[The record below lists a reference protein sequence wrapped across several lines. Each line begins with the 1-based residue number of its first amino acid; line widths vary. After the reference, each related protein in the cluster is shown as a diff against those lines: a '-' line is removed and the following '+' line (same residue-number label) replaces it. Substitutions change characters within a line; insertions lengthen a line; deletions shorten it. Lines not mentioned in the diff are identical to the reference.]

1 MDKSI
6 LKAAILIVST
16 TAAKDASTDSSG
28 PVLKSVFEET
38 NGQWEVIETKIVSD
52 NMTDIQRSV
61 MAWTDQEN
69 TVNVVVTTGGT
80 GFAVSDNT
88 PEAITPLLHR
98 QAPGLVHGMLA
109 ASLTITPF
117 ALMSRPVA
125 GVRNKTIVI
134 TLPGLPKG
142 AKENLQSV
150 LKLLPH
156 ACLQAAGVDSRV
168 LHAGGVKKLEKEAG
182 VSSTGSS
189 RPAHSHSHDHS
200 HSHSHSHGHAM
211 PVRHTAPDEN
221 PLSNDPA
228 LGPTRRS
235 RSSPYPMLSVD
246 EALKLIDKHT
256 PLPQPVNV
264 GVNGDLVGSVLA
276 EDVTANEAVPAY
288 RASIVDGYAIVATEG
303 KPNKGVFP
311 VASISHAT
319 AGEHPLLLEGQ
330 IARITTGALLP
341 PGATSVVMV
350 EDTVL
355 KTMTDDGKEEKEV
368 EIIADGVKPGE
379 NVREVGSDIK
389 AGSVIMRK
397 GEEISANGGELG
409 LLTSVGRAEVIVYK
423 KPIVGVLST
432 GDEIVEHNRPGSLR
446 IGEVRDCNRPTIMA
460 AVRGLGFE
468 VVDLG
473 IARDKPGD
481 LEQTLR
487 DGLRTVDVVITTGGV
502 SMGELDL
509 LKPTIERSLGGTIH
523 FGRVSMKPGKPTTFA
538 TIPVKNN
545 DGQKVSKVIFSL
557 PGNPVSAIVTLHLFV
572 LPSLHRASG
581 ISPAGLP
588 KVPVTL
594 SHEFHLDRQRV
605 EYHRAIV
612 TIAKD
617 GLLYAS
623 STGMQRSSR
632 VGSLKSA
639 NALLCLPTGTED
651 LPRGTKVEAIL
662 MSRMPKAVPFRTY
675 SDLEFLEGIGGLTS
689 PIFAVKLAEP
699 IAYPNPPQSIQ
710 YSSTPNDGVAKEIL
724 DFEIAKS
731 SSPLYEAKPGIG
743 ENLLTRRLRASL
755 HNPYIFSPYIR
766 NTVAGL
772 ISVGDQDTPNGLE
785 DLYFPAKLQWYE
797 LDQGVDGTTLQWR
810 SRGYHEGKMLEG
822 PPSQYFHGHAGLTF
836 ADEQYVVNN
845 LKDGVPLRIIWREKF
860 KERGVDTTVFYSYG
874 RKTEQKFEARCVG
887 ANSRMEKIQKEL
899 AERSRAADGIQP
911 FSAAADAGREAGTY
925 EGTKTRTVD
934 ATDDSTAVGV
944 AAGDETT
951 ADSSTTGR
959 TTTAGATASAATN
972 ATADSTA
979 DDGNTRVYI

>member
-38 NGQWEVIETKIVSD
+38 NGNGQWEVIETKIVSD
-52 NMTDIQRSV
+52 NVTDIQRSV

-80 GFAVSDNT
+80 GFAISDNT

-109 ASLTITPF
+109 ASLTVTPF

-125 GVRNKTIVI
+125 GVRNKTIII
-134 TLPGLPKG
+134 TLPGSPKG

-156 ACLQAAGVDSRV
+156 ACLQAAGADSRV

-182 VSSTGSS
+182 VGSTGSS

-211 PVRHTAPDEN
+211 PVRHTVPDEN

-246 EALKLIDKHT
+246 EALKLIEKHT

-264 GVNGDLVGSVLA
+264 GVNGGLVGSVLA

-319 AGEHPLLLEGQ
+319 AGEHPLLQEGQ
-330 IARITTGALLP
+330 IARITTGAPLP

-368 EIIADGVKPGE
+368 EILADGVKPGE

-389 AGSVIMRK
+389 TGSVIMRK

-409 LLTSVGRAEVIVYK
+409 LLTSVGRAEVIIYK

-432 GDEIVEHNRPGSLR
+432 GDEIVEHNRPGYLR

-487 DGLRTVDVVITTGGV
+487 DGLRKVDVVITTGGV

-538 TIPVKNN
+538 TIPVKNI

-581 ISPAGLP
+581 ISPVGLP

-651 LPRGTKVEAIL
+651 LPRGTKAEAIL
-662 MSRMPKAVPFRTY
+662 MSRVRSGY
-675 SDLEFLEGIGGLTS
+675 
-689 PIFAVKLAEP
+689 
-699 IAYPNPPQSIQ
+699 
-710 YSSTPNDGVAKEIL
+710 EI
-724 DFEIAKS
+724 
-731 SSPLYEAKPGIG
+731 
-743 ENLLTRRLRASL
+743 
-755 HNPYIFSPYIR
+755 
-766 NTVAGL
+766 
-772 ISVGDQDTPNGLE
+772 
-785 DLYFPAKLQWYE
+785 
-797 LDQGVDGTTLQWR
+797 
-810 SRGYHEGKMLEG
+810 
-822 PPSQYFHGHAGLTF
+822 
-836 ADEQYVVNN
+836 
-845 LKDGVPLRIIWREKF
+845 
-860 KERGVDTTVFYSYG
+860 
-874 RKTEQKFEARCVG
+874 
-887 ANSRMEKIQKEL
+887 
-899 AERSRAADGIQP
+899 
-911 FSAAADAGREAGTY
+911 
-925 EGTKTRTVD
+925 
-934 ATDDSTAVGV
+934 
-944 AAGDETT
+944 
-951 ADSSTTGR
+951 
-959 TTTAGATASAATN
+959 
-972 ATADSTA
+972 
-979 DDGNTRVYI
+979 